1 MKYGAH
7 CLPMFIIQ
15 SSHIVLKTCLRSN
28 SLELYFLDRNWMNL
42 SKGDIINGWVDL
54 HEARVFVD
62 ILFVD
67 VSVASEQTDL
77 SLFTFNC
84 IFE

>member
-1 MKYGAH
+1 
-7 CLPMFIIQ
+7 MFW
-15 SSHIVLKTCLRSN
+15 LDFSN
-28 SLELYFLDRNWMNL
+28 TGFKLGNFDFPYFIL
-42 SKGDIINGWVDL
+42 IAFFI
-54 HEARVFVD
+54 D

-84 IFE
+84 IFEWLPFNMIVVDWLIDCF